1 MDLKL
6 HQLVELKKAHP
17 CGSRNWEVL
26 RVGMDVKLR
35 CQGCGHEVMAPR
47 RKIEKSIKRILSED
61 ALCRDGDRPAAG
73 GGDAADTDRAVSE
86 PVRAAR

>member
-47 RKIEKSIKRILSED
+47 RKIEKRYESKMD
-61 ALCRDGDRPAAG
+61 ALCRNGDRPAAG

>member
-35 CQGCGHEVMAPR
+35 CQGCGHEVMLPR
-47 RKIEKSIKRILSED
+47 SKAEKSIRKLIRE
-61 ALCRDGDRPAAG
+61 GEE
-73 GGDAADTDRAVSE
+73 TT
-86 PVRAAR
+86 

>member
-26 RVGMDVKLR
+26 RVGMDVPPR
-35 CQGCGHEVMAPR
+35 RPGCSPEVVAPR
-47 RKIEKSIKRILSED
+47 RKTAMSTQAILYEEETI
-61 ALCRDGDRPAAG
+61 GD
-73 GGDAADTDRAVSE
+73 
-86 PVRAAR
+86 